1 MNINDMMSKM
11 GFGESTLIR
20 TKSKSKNI
28 GSYSEASYVDNYAYI
43 MANPYREALQL
54 KNIEDKLGKIKSYC
68 EARGIAFSEDLS
80 DVKDTV
86 KEGWDKI
93 KRTLSELYERAIRFF
108 TETVRYFF
116 SNEKKIGKK
125 IAKYNAT
132 IKKSGNGSKKAI
144 KVYEGVLPESKGK
157 ADTSSPQYKA
167 ELEEFKKSMA
177 DQLNGNFELK
187 GIDKKKKLNKI
198 KEQIKENNKTYFK
211 RSPDMKN
218 RILNLLDNLWDKI
231 MLSDRVKE
239 AVLAATLEERAD
251 NSNITGDDADDVK
264 DTMDEIITLLKEKFE
279 ENQASIDELM
289 KGEKTDMAGT
299 EVVTRAGA
307 QLELVVAA
315 LDGMRKME
323 GSGMRGLNK
332 SIRKLQDKLKDLKK
346 EFKENKDKSED
357 ARDDYKKDRAIL
369 VQQIRY
375 INVYKSLK
383 DKAIGGVF
391 FKLGDYLDTTLNTAK
406 NAKD

>member
-11 GFGESTLIR
+11 GFGESSLTR
-20 TKSKSKNI
+20 NKGKSKSI
-28 GSYSEASYVDNYAYI
+28 GSFNEASYVENYAYI
-43 MANPYREALQL
+43 MADPYREALQL

-144 KVYEGVLPESKGK
+144 KVYEGVLPESKGNSDSVNYLSRHILGENRK
-157 ADTSSPQYKA
+157 GSYINILSN
-167 ELEEFKKSMA
+167 KSR
-177 DQLNGNFELK
+177 QNL
-187 GIDKKKKLNKI
+187 
-198 KEQIKENNKTYFK
+198 
-211 RSPDMKN
+211 
-218 RILNLLDNLWDKI
+218 LNLVKNQLANDIPGSKLIGQDITNYLIKSFTGI
-231 MLSDRVKE
+231 STAKEVKE

-251 NSNITGDDADDVK
+251 NSDITGDDADDVK

-332 SIRKLQDKLKDLKK
+332 AIRKLQDKLKDLKK

-383 DKAIGGVF
+383 DKAIGSVF